1 MLYEGSLTNINEVMR
16 RREVQMTNIQ
26 NFEERYERFLIEKS
40 IFLENEKIYLVGGRS
55 IIQETMESKYRFER

>member
-1 MLYEGSLTNINEVMR
+1 MR

-26 NFEERYERFLIEKS
+26 NFEEKYERFLNEKS

-55 IIQETMESKYRFER
+55 IMQETMDSKYRF